1 MACEAE
7 DCQMDVNPLFRDRE
21 EAGRALA
28 ERIAEEVP
36 DSNILVLALPRGGVP
51 VGFEVARILHAELDV
66 FLVRKLG
73 LPGQEELAIGAIASG
88 GVRVLND
95 NLVRQLRVSDDLI
108 NRVARREQKELER
121 RERLYRENRPA
132 PAVRD
137 RTVVLVDDGLATGAT
152 MLAASRALRPQGAR
166 RIIVAAPVASRQ
178 ACDDFRTEVDQVI
191 CAATPEPFM
200 AVGIWYEHFSQT
212 TDEEVRILLDRAA
225 HKAVP

>member
-1 MACEAE
+1 
-7 DCQMDVNPLFRDRE
+7 MDVNPLFRDRE

-28 ERIAEEVP
+28 ERIAEAVP

-108 NRVARREQKELER
+108 NRVARREQKELDR

-212 TDEEVRILLDRAA
+212 SDEEVRILLDRAA